1 MCGISGILGFADSF
15 AVSEALARDMAATQ
29 SHRGPDDD
37 GAWADP
43 AHRVALSHRRLSI
56 IDLSAA
62 GHQPMSNEDGS
73 VWITYNGEVYNHEA
87 LRSELQAKGH
97 TYRSRTDTET
107 ILHLYEEEGPGC
119 VARLDGMFAFAIWD
133 APRRSLV
140 LARDR
145 LGVKPLL
152 YALLPQGLVF
162 ASEARAILRHPAV
175 RAELDEAAFYD
186 YLTFAFV
193 PQPDTLFKGVHKLA
207 AAEYMVVQADGRSRR
222 ERYWSPWSDEVASAA
237 GAMSEEEMVGHT
249 RGLLADSIEKRMM
262 SDVPFGVFLSGG
274 VDSSTNVA
282 LMAERS
288 SQPIRTYSTAPK
300 GHPRYDELAYAR
312 TVVQRFRTDHHEV
325 IIDDDDLA
333 GYIPQLIEHQDE
345 PTSDWTAIPQHFV
358 TKLARDSGTTVVQV
372 GEGADEI
379 FHGYRGYAD
388 HRRFVVPFQQ
398 RVPDW
403 AQQPIGDAAV
413 WLTHRLGRGIR
424 HGEAIYDAAASPI
437 PYWGGALCFRG
448 PLKDRIAPNGSGR
461 PDSRRIPEAVWR
473 EAETE
478 RPDADL
484 FQKMTYLELKQRLSE
499 LLLMRLDRI
508 TMASSVEGRDPFL
521 DHRLVEF
528 VVALPPQMKY
538 RNGSGKYVLKQAMRG
553 TLPDEILDRRKQG
566 FGTPMPE
573 WLRGRFGE
581 LAERTVTSSALRERG
596 LLDMDQVVRLFAAHR
611 TGRGDWSYHLWNL
624 YSVSAWYDRWV
635 AGRSA

>member
-15 AVSEALARDMAATQ
+15 AVSEALVRDMAASQ

-37 GAWADP
+37 GAWADR
-43 AHRVALSHRRLSI
+43 ARRVALSHRRLSI

-73 VWITYNGEVYNHEA
+73 VWMTYNGEVYNHEA
-87 LRSELQAKGH
+87 LRTELEAKGH
-97 TYRSRTDTET
+97 RYRSRTDTET

-133 APRRSLV
+133 GRRRQLL

-152 YALLPQGLVF
+152 YALLPDGLVF
-162 ASEARAILRHPAV
+162 GSEVRAILRHPAV
-175 RAELDEAAFYD
+175 HPELDEDAFYD
-186 YLTFAFV
+186 YLTFAFA
-193 PQPDTLFKGVHKLA
+193 PPPRTLFKDIHKLG
-207 AAEYMVVQADGRSRR
+207 AAEYMVIDAAGTTRR
-222 ERYWSPWSDEVASAA
+222 ERYWSPWSPEAFAA
-237 GAMSEEEMVGHT
+237 VRAMGEEEMVSRT
-249 RGLLADSIEKRMM
+249 RELLAHSIEKRMM

-288 SQPIRTYSTAPK
+288 SRPVRTFSTAPR

-312 TVVQRFRTDHHEV
+312 MVVERFGTDHHEV
-325 IIDDDDLA
+325 VIGDSDLA
-333 GYIPQLIEHQDE
+333 AYIPELIEHQDE

-358 TKLARDSGTTVVQV
+358 TQLARDTGTPVVQV

-379 FHGYRGYAD
+379 FHGYKGYAD
-388 HRRFVVPFQQ
+388 HRRFVVPFQT
-398 RVPDW
+398 RVPQW
-403 AQQPIGDAAV
+403 AQRPIGGAAV
-413 WLTHRLGRGIR
+413 WLTQKVGRGIR

-448 PLKDRIAPNGSGR
+448 PLKDRLVRNNNQG
-461 PDSRRIPEAVWR
+461 DSRRIPEAVWH
-473 EAETE
+473 EAERE
-478 RPDADL
+478 CPGADL
-484 FQKMTYLELKQRLSE
+484 FQKMTYVELKQRLSE

-528 VVALPPQMKY
+528 AVALPPHMKY
-538 RNGSGKYVLKQAMRG
+538 RDGNGKYGLKRAMRG
-553 TLPDEILDRRKQG
+553 ALPNEILDRRKQG

-573 WLRGRFGE
+573 WLRGSFGE
-581 LAERTVTSSALRERG
+581 LAERTVRESALRERG

-611 TGRGDWSYHLWNL
+611 AGRGDWSYHLWNL

-635 AGRSA
+635 AGQPA

>member
-1 MCGISGILGFADSF
+1 
-15 AVSEALARDMAATQ
+15 MAASQ
-29 SHRGPDDD
+29 SHRGPDDE

-43 AHRVALSHRRLSI
+43 AQRVALSHRRLSI

-62 GHQPMSNEDGS
+62 GHQPMSNEDGT

-87 LRSELQAKGH
+87 LRSELEAKGH

-107 ILHLYEEEGPGC
+107 ILHLYEEEGPDC
-119 VARLDGMFAFAIWD
+119 VSRLDGMFAFAIWD
-133 APRRSLV
+133 ARRRQLL

-162 ASEARAILRHPAV
+162 GSEVRAILRHPAV
-175 RAELDEAAFYD
+175 VPELDEDAFYD
-186 YLTFAFV
+186 YLTFAFA
-193 PQPDTLFKGVHKLA
+193 PAPTTLFTGHPQARRGRVHGGRCRRPGPDA
-207 AAEYMVVQADGRSRR
+207 SATGHRGRRRSRR
-222 ERYWSPWSDEVASAA
+222 QSAPWASPRWSS
-237 GAMSEEEMVGHT
+237 HT
-249 RGLLADSIEKRMM
+249 RELLADSIEKRMM

-288 SQPIRTYSTAPK
+288 SQPIRTFSTAPK
-300 GHPRYDELAYAR
+300 GHPRYDELSYAR
-312 TVVQRFRTDHHEV
+312 MVVERFSTDHHEV
-325 IIDDDDLA
+325 LIGDDELA
-333 GYIPQLIEHQDE
+333 AYIPQLIEHQDE

-358 TKLARDSGTTVVQV
+358 TKLARDTGTPVVQV

-379 FHGYRGYAD
+379 FHGYKGYAD
-388 HRRFVVPFQQ
+388 HRRFVVPFQR

-413 WLTHRLGRGIR
+413 WLTQRLGRGIR

-448 PLKDRIAPNGSGR
+448 PLKERIVRNDAGR

-473 EAETE
+473 EAEAE

-484 FQKMTYLELKQRLSE
+484 FQKMTYVELRQRLSE

-528 VVALPPQMKY
+528 VVALPPTMKF
-538 RNGSGKYVLKQAMRG
+538 RQGSGKYVLKEAMRG

-581 LAERTVTSSALRERG
+581 LAERTVMSSALGERG

-611 TGRGDWSYHLWNL
+611 AGRGDWSYHLWNL

-635 AGRSA
+635 AGRPT

>member
-15 AVSEALARDMAATQ
+15 PADETIARAMAASQ
-29 SHRGPDDD
+29 RHRGPDDD

-43 AHRVALSHRRLSI
+43 ADRVALSHRRLSI

-62 GHQPMSNEDGS
+62 GHQPMCNEDGT
-73 VWITYNGEVYNHEA
+73 VWITYNGEVYNHEE
-87 LRSELQAKGH
+87 LRAELERKGH
-97 TYRSRTDTET
+97 TYRSRTDSET
-107 ILHLYEEEGPGC
+107 ILHLYEDEGPGC
-119 VARLDGMFAFAIWD
+119 VSRLDGMFAFAVWD
-133 APRRSLV
+133 ARRRQLL

-162 ASEARAILRHPAV
+162 ASEVRAILRHPLV
-175 RAELDEAAFYD
+175 TAELDENAFYD
-186 YLTFAFV
+186 YLTFAFA
-193 PQPDTLFKGVHKLA
+193 PPPSTLFEGIHKLS
-207 AAEYMVVQADGRSRR
+207 AAEYMVVSATGQIQR
-222 ERYWSPWSDEVASAA
+222 ERYWSPWSAAVAASAR
-237 GAMSEEEMVGHT
+237 GMEEEEMVRHT

-288 SQPIRTYSTAPK
+288 SQPIRTFSTAPK
-300 GHPRYDELAYAR
+300 GHPRYDELSYAR
-312 TVVQRFRTDHHEV
+312 LVVERFRTDHYEV
-325 IIDDDDLA
+325 VIDDADLA
-333 GYIPQLIEHQDE
+333 GYIPELVEHQDE
-345 PTSDWTAIPQHFV
+345 PASDWTAIPQHFV
-358 TKLARDSGTTVVQV
+358 TKLARDTGTPVVQV

-379 FHGYRGYAD
+379 FHGYKGYAD
-388 HRRFVVPFQQ
+388 HRRWVVPFQR
-398 RVPDW
+398 RVPPW
-403 AQQPIGDAAV
+403 AQRPIGDAAV
-413 WLTHRLGRGIR
+413 WLTQRLGRGIR

-448 PLKDRIAPNGSGR
+448 PLKDQLLATSVPRS
-461 PDSRRIPEAVWR
+461 DSRRIPEALWR
-473 EAETE
+473 EVEAECPE
-478 RPDADL
+478 ADL
-484 FQKMTYLELKQRLSE
+484 FQKMTYVELKQRLSE

-528 VVALPPQMKY
+528 AVALPPQMKY
-538 RNGSGKYVLKQAMRG
+538 RRGNGKYVLRRAMRG
-553 TLPDEILDRRKQG
+553 TLPDVILDRPKQG

-573 WLRGRFGE
+573 WLRGSFGE
-581 LAERTVTSSALRERG
+581 LAERTVRSSALRERG
-596 LLDMDQVVRLFAAHR
+596 LLDIDQVVRLFAAHR
-611 TGRGDWSYHLWNL
+611 EGHGDWSYHLWNL

-635 AGRSA
+635 AGRPA

>member
-15 AVSEALARDMAATQ
+15 AVSEALVRDMAASQ

-37 GAWADP
+37 GAWADR
-43 AHRVALSHRRLSI
+43 ARRVALSHRRLSI

-73 VWITYNGEVYNHEA
+73 VWMTYNGEVYNHEA
-87 LRSELQAKGH
+87 LRTELEAKGH
-97 TYRSRTDTET
+97 RYRSRTDTET

-133 APRRSLV
+133 GRRRQLL

-152 YALLPQGLVF
+152 YALLPDGLVF
-162 ASEARAILRHPAV
+162 GSEVRAILRHPAV
-175 RAELDEAAFYD
+175 HPELDEDAFYD
-186 YLTFAFV
+186 YLTFAFA
-193 PQPDTLFKGVHKLA
+193 PPPRTLFKDIHKLG
-207 AAEYMVVQADGRSRR
+207 AAEYMVIDAAGTTRR
-222 ERYWSPWSDEVASAA
+222 ERYWSPWSPEAFAA
-237 GAMSEEEMVGHT
+237 VRAMGEEEMVSRT
-249 RGLLADSIEKRMM
+249 RELLAHSIEKRMM

-288 SQPIRTYSTAPK
+288 SRPVRTFSTAPR

-312 TVVQRFRTDHHEV
+312 MVVERFGTDHHEV
-325 IIDDDDLA
+325 VIGDSDLA
-333 GYIPQLIEHQDE
+333 AYIPELIEHQDE

-358 TKLARDSGTTVVQV
+358 TQLARDTGTPVVQV

-379 FHGYRGYAD
+379 FHGYKGYAD
-388 HRRFVVPFQQ
+388 HRRFVVPFQT
-398 RVPDW
+398 RVPQW
-403 AQQPIGDAAV
+403 AQRPIGGAAV
-413 WLTHRLGRGIR
+413 WLTQKVGRGIR

-448 PLKDRIAPNGSGR
+448 PLKDRLVRNNNQG
-461 PDSRRIPEAVWR
+461 DSRRIPEAVWH
-473 EAETE
+473 EAERE
-478 RPDADL
+478 CPGADL
-484 FQKMTYLELKQRLSE
+484 FQKMTYVELKQRLSE

-528 VVALPPQMKY
+528 AVALPPHMKY
-538 RNGSGKYVLKQAMRG
+538 RDGNGKYVLKRAMRG
-553 TLPDEILDRRKQG
+553 ALPNEILDRRKQG

-573 WLRGRFGE
+573 WLRGSFGE
-581 LAERTVTSSALRERG
+581 LAERTVRESALRERG

-611 TGRGDWSYHLWNL
+611 AGRGDWSYHLWNL

-635 AGRSA
+635 AGQPA

>member
-1 MCGISGILGFADSF
+1 MCGISGILGFGDSF
-15 AVSEALARDMAATQ
+15 AVSESLARDMAAAQ
-29 SHRGPDDD
+29 SHRGPDDH
-37 GAWADP
+37 GAWAHSAD
-43 AHRVALSHRRLSI
+43 RVALSHRRLSI

-87 LRSELQAKGH
+87 LRGELEAKGH

-107 ILHLYEEEGPGC
+107 ILHLYEEEGPDC

-133 APRRSLV
+133 ARRRQLL

-162 ASEARAILRHPAV
+162 GSEVRAILRHPAV
-175 RAELDEAAFYD
+175 HAELDEDAFYD
-186 YLTFAFV
+186 YLTFAFA
-193 PQPDTLFKGVHKLA
+193 PPPRTLFKAIHKLS
-207 AAEYMVVQADGRSRR
+207 AAEYMTIDATGSSRR
-222 ERYWSPWSDEVASAA
+222 KRYWCPWSAEASTAVR
-237 GAMSEEEMVGHT
+237 AMDEEEMVSRT
-249 RGLLADSIEKRMM
+249 RALLTDSIEKRMM

-288 SQPIRTYSTAPK
+288 SQPIRTFSTAPA

-312 TVVQRFRTDHHEV
+312 MIVERFGTDHHEV
-325 IIDDDDLA
+325 VIGDEDLA
-333 GYIPQLIEHQDE
+333 AYIPELIEHQDE

-358 TKLARDSGTTVVQV
+358 TKLARDTGTPVVQV

-379 FHGYRGYAD
+379 FHGYKGYAD
-388 HRRFVVPFQQ
+388 HRRFVVPFQTH
-398 RVPDW
+398 VPAW
-403 AQQPIGDAAV
+403 AQRPIGDAAV
-413 WLTHRLGRGIR
+413 WLTQRLGRGIR
-424 HGEAIYDAAASPI
+424 QGEAIYDAAASPV

-448 PLKDRIAPNGSGR
+448 PLKDRIVRDGAR
-461 PDSRRIPEAVWR
+461 WRDSRQIPEAVWS
-473 EAETE
+473 EAE
-478 RPDADL
+478 RDYPGADL
-484 FQKMTYLELKQRLSE
+484 FQKMTYVELKQRLSE

-528 VVALPPQMKY
+528 AVALPPGMKN
-538 RNGSGKYVLKQAMRG
+538 RDGNGKYVLKRAMRG

-573 WLRGRFGE
+573 WLRGGFGE
-581 LAERTVTSSALRERG
+581 LAERTVRMSALRERG
-596 LLDMDQVVRLFAAHR
+596 LLDMDQVVGLFAAHR
-611 TGRGDWSYHLWNL
+611 AGRGDWSYHLWNL

-635 AGRSA
+635 AGRPA

>member
-1 MCGISGILGFADSF
+1 MCGISGILGFSDSF
-15 AVSEALARDMAATQ
+15 AAGDALARDMAASQ
-29 SHRGPDDD
+29 SHRGPDDA

-43 AHRVALSHRRLSI
+43 AYRVALSHRRLSI

-62 GHQPMSNEDGS
+62 GHQPMSNEDGTI
-73 VWITYNGEVYNHEA
+73 WITYNGEVYNHQA
-87 LRSELQAKGH
+87 LRSELEAKGH

-107 ILHLYEEEGPGC
+107 IIHLYEEEGPGC
-119 VARLDGMFAFAIWD
+119 VCRLDGMFAFAIWD
-133 APRRSLV
+133 ARRRRLL

-162 ASEARAILRHPAV
+162 GSEVRAILRHPAV
-175 RAELDEAAFYD
+175 HAELDENAFYD
-186 YLTFAFV
+186 YLTFAFA
-193 PQPDTLFKGVHKLA
+193 PPPRTLFKGIHKLG
-207 AAEYMVVQADGRSRR
+207 AAEYMVVDVSGETRL
-222 ERYWSPWSDEVASAA
+222 ERYWTPWSAEASAA
-237 GAMSEEEMVGHT
+237 ARSMSEVEMVSRT
-249 RGLLADSIEKRMM
+249 RDLLADSIEKRMM

-288 SQPIRTYSTAPK
+288 TQPIRTFSTAPA
-300 GHPRYDELAYAR
+300 GHPRYDELSYAR
-312 TVVQRFRTDHHEV
+312 MVVERFETDHHEV
-325 IIDDDDLA
+325 VIDDADLA
-333 GYIPQLIEHQDE
+333 GYIPELIEHQDE

-358 TKLARDSGTTVVQV
+358 TKLARDTGTTVVQV

-379 FHGYRGYAD
+379 FHGYKGYAD
-388 HRRFVVPFQQ
+388 HRRWVVPFQR

-403 AQQPIGDAAV
+403 AQRPIGDVAV

-424 HGEAIYDAAASPI
+424 HGEAIYDAAASPT

-448 PLKDRIAPNGSGR
+448 PLKDRIVRDGGGR
-461 PDSRRIPEAVWR
+461 ADSRWIPEAVWR
-473 EAETE
+473 DAEAECPE
-478 RPDADL
+478 ADL
-484 FQKMTYLELKQRLSE
+484 FQKMTYVELKLRLSE

-538 RNGSGKYVLKQAMRG
+538 RSGSGKYVLKRAMRG

-581 LAERTVTSSALRERG
+581 FAERTVRSSALRERG
-596 LLDMDQVVRLFAAHR
+596 LLDVDQVVRLFAAHR
-611 TGRGDWSYHLWNL
+611 AGRGDWSYHLWNL

-635 AGRSA
+635 AGRPV

>member
-15 AVSEALARDMAATQ
+15 PVSEALAREMATSQ
-29 SHRGPDDD
+29 RHRGPDDEGVWVD
-37 GAWADP
+37 R

-62 GHQPMSNEDGS
+62 GHQPMSNEDGT
-73 VWITYNGEVYNHEA
+73 VWITYNGEIYNHET
-87 LRSELQAKGH
+87 LRAELEAKGH
-97 TYRSRTDTET
+97 TYHSRTDTET
-107 ILHLYEEEGPGC
+107 ILHLYEEEGTNC

-133 APRRSLV
+133 ERRRRLL

-152 YALLPQGLVF
+152 YAQLPQGLVF
-162 ASEARAILRHPAV
+162 GSEVRAILQHPAV
-175 RAELDEAAFYD
+175 HPELDEDAFYD
-186 YLTFAFV
+186 YLTFAFA
-193 PQPDTLFKGVHKLA
+193 PAPRTLFKGIHKLGA
-207 AAEYMVVQADGRSRR
+207 AGYMVVGADGRIQR
-222 ERYWSPWSDEVASAA
+222 ERYWSPWSAEAAASVRGMAEA
-237 GAMSEEEMVGHT
+237 EMVRHT

-288 SQPIRTYSTAPK
+288 SQPIRTFSTAPK
-300 GHPRYDELAYAR
+300 GHARYDELSYAR
-312 TVVQRFRTDHHEV
+312 MVVKRFGTDHHEV
-325 IIDDDDLA
+325 VIDENDLA
-333 GYIPQLIEHQDE
+333 AYIPQLIEHQDE

-358 TKLARDSGTTVVQV
+358 TKLARDTDTPVVQV

-379 FHGYRGYAD
+379 FHGYKGYAD
-388 HRRFVVPFQQ
+388 HRRWVVPFQR

-403 AQQPIGDAAV
+403 AQRPIGGAAV

-424 HGEAIYDAAASPI
+424 HGEAIYDAAASPT

-448 PLKDRIAPNGSGR
+448 PLKDRIVGDDAGR
-461 PDSRRIPEAVWR
+461 ADSRRIPEAVWR
-473 EAETE
+473 EAEE
-478 RPDADL
+478 ECPEADL
-484 FQKMTYLELKQRLSE
+484 FQKMTYVELKQRLSE

-538 RNGSGKYVLKQAMRG
+538 RDGNGKYVLKRAMRG

-573 WLRGRFGE
+573 WLRSEFGE
-581 LAERTVTSSALRERG
+581 LAERTVMSSALRERG
-596 LLDMDQVVRLFAAHR
+596 LLDMDQVLRLFGAHR
-611 TGRGDWSYHLWNL
+611 AGRGDWSYQLWNL

-635 AGRSA
+635 AGRPA

>member
-1 MCGISGILGFADSF
+1 
-15 AVSEALARDMAATQ
+15 
-29 SHRGPDDD
+29 
-37 GAWADP
+37 
-43 AHRVALSHRRLSI
+43 
-56 IDLSAA
+56 
-62 GHQPMSNEDGS
+62 
-73 VWITYNGEVYNHEA
+73 
-87 LRSELQAKGH
+87 
-97 TYRSRTDTET
+97 
-107 ILHLYEEEGPGC
+107 
-119 VARLDGMFAFAIWD
+119 MFALAIWD
-133 APRRSLV
+133 AARQQLV

-152 YALLPQGLVF
+152 YALLPHGLLF
-162 ASEARAILRHPAV
+162 GSEVRAILEHPAV
-175 RAELDEAAFYD
+175 RRDLDERAFYD

-193 PQPDTLFKGVHKLA
+193 PQPNTLFEGIHKLA
-207 AAEYMVVQADGRSRR
+207 AAEYMVVAADGRIQR
-222 ERYWSPWSDEVASAA
+222 ERYWSPWSEDAA
-237 GAMSEEEMVGHT
+237 AAVRVMSEAEMVHRT
-249 RGLLADSIEKRMM
+249 RELLADSIEKRMM

-300 GHPRYDELAYAR
+300 GHPRYDELSYAR
-312 TVVQRFRTDHHEV
+312 KVVDRFGTDHHEV

-358 TKLARDSGTTVVQV
+358 TKLARDSGTAVVQV

-379 FHGYRGYAD
+379 FHGYKGYAD
-388 HRRFVVPFQQ
+388 HRRFIVPFQ
-398 RVPDW
+398 RHVPGW
-403 AQQPIGDAAV
+403 AQRPIGQAAV

-448 PLKDRIAPNGSGR
+448 PLKDRIATNR
-461 PDSRRIPEAVWR
+461 LAQPDSRRIPEAVWR
-473 EAETE
+473 EAEAE
-478 RPDADL
+478 RPGADL
-484 FQKMTYLELKQRLSE
+484 FQKMTYVELKQRLSE

-521 DHRLVEF
+521 DHQLVEF
-528 VVALPPQMKY
+528 VVALPPNMKF
-538 RNGSGKYVLKQAMRG
+538 REGSGKYVLKQAMRG
-553 TLPDEILDRRKQG
+553 TLPDDILDRRKQG

-573 WLRGRFGE
+573 WLRGRFGG
-581 LAERTVTSSALRERG
+581 LAERAVTSSALRERG

-611 TGRGDWSYHLWNL
+611 AGRGDWSYHLWNL

-635 AGRSA
+635 AGHPS